1 MAAGIARLLNAINNA
16 RRVFRQKGEKARSKI
31 RNPDIRGW
39 KLGDLPA
46 EITGSE
52 DEIRAGSQ
60 DRDSVETRDSGRD
73 AQRTHTVGLRTAVLP
88 DSLGMSGDP
97 E

>member
-16 RRVFRQKGEKARSKI
+16 QRVFRPKGEKARSKI
-31 RNPDIRGW
+31 RNPDIRGG

>member
-16 RRVFRQKGEKARSKI
+16 QRVFRPKGEKARSKI